1 MLNRHEFSLSL
12 FRDRSRIMPQFR
24 LAVATRCFRQSLPA
38 SLQTASELHVQGVQ
52 FDVGSEV
59 TSSGLT
65 ESGRRQFLHRI
76 GELNLVV
83 AGAVFPLT
91 HPLTDGRELDR
102 RVTALRDAMTFAY
115 AIKAS
120 TLCCR
125 VGRIPTD
132 RESKERQLLVEI
144 LTDLARHGNHV
155 GTVLCLT
162 PTDDSAEELVALV
175 DEIKS
180 GPLGIDFDPA
190 HFAMTG
196 RSSTEALRKLHAVV
210 SHVQLRDG
218 LRDFSGG
225 SQEAAVGHGTID
237 WPEVFALL
245 SEMDYRGWVTAVR
258 TQGDDRPGDVARA
271 VKFLRELLPGV

>member
-1 MLNRHEFSLSL
+1 
-12 FRDRSRIMPQFR
+12 MPQFR
-24 LAVATRCFRQSLPA
+24 LAVATRCFRQPIAA
-38 SLQTASELHVQGVQ
+38 SLKTASELHVQGVQ
-52 FDVGSEV
+52 FDLGHEV

-65 ESGRRQFLHRI
+65 ESGRRQFLHRLS
-76 GELNLVV
+76 ELNLSV

-91 HPLTDGRELDR
+91 HPLTDPRELER
-102 RVTALRDAMTFAY
+102 RVTAVRDAMTFAY
-115 AIKAS
+115 ALKAS

-125 VGRIPTD
+125 VGRIPPD
-132 RESKERQLLVEI
+132 RDSKERLLLVEI
-144 LTDLARHGNHV
+144 LNDLARHGNHV
-155 GTVLCLT
+155 GTVLCIT
-162 PTDDSAEELVALV
+162 PTDDSAVELTALV
-175 DEIKS
+175 SEIKT

-196 RSSTEALRKLHAVV
+196 RSSVEALRTLHAVV

-225 SQEAAVGHGTID
+225 SQEAAVGRGTID

-258 TQGDDRPGDVARA
+258 TQGDDRPGDIVRA
-271 VKFLRELLPGV
+271 VQYLRELLPGV

>member
-1 MLNRHEFSLSL
+1 
-12 FRDRSRIMPQFR
+12 MPQFR
-24 LAVATRCFRQSLPA
+24 LAIATRCFRQSLQTSFKSA
-38 SLQTASELHVQGVQ
+38 SGLNATGVQ
-52 FDVGSEV
+52 LDLNNEV
-59 TSSGLT
+59 SALSLSDT
-65 ESGRRQFLHRI
+65 GRRHLLHHI
-76 GELNLVV
+76 SELNLSV
-83 AGAVFPLT
+83 AGATFPLK
-91 HPLTDGRELDR
+91 HPLTEETELDR
-102 RVTALRDAMTFAY
+102 RVSSLRDAMTFAY
-115 AIKAS
+115 SLKAT

-125 VGRIPTD
+125 VGRIPSD
-132 RESKERQLLVEI
+132 HASKSRQLLVEI
-144 LTDLARHGNHV
+144 LSDLARHGNHV
-155 GTVLCLT
+155 GPILCIT
-162 PTDDSAEELVALV
+162 PTDDSAEELTALV

-245 SEMDYRGWVTAVR
+245 CEMDYRGWVTAVR

-271 VKFLRELLPGV
+271 VKYLRELLPGV